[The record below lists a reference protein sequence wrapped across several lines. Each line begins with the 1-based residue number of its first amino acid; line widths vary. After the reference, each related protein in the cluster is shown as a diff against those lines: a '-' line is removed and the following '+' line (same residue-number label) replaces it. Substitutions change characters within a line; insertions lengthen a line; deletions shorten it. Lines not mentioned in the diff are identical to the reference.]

1 MNLLHL
7 ALRNITGS
15 AFRSWVVALCA
26 LLLASFS
33 LATALVVGGAQESLN
48 RAISRLGADILVV
61 PDGTEGKVESA
72 ILMGVPTRVWMP
84 QANLEKIRG
93 VTGVAAVSP
102 QLYLSTLKNAS
113 CCTASE
119 MFLVAFDPSTD
130 FTIQPWIQKN
140 LRSSLTL
147 GEAVGG
153 RYVFL
158 PEGDK
163 FLQVYGYM
171 VTLMANTEPTGTALD
186 QSLYFTFDTA
196 RDIARLSY
204 TRAVEPLEIP
214 TNSISTALIKV
225 SPEANISDVA
235 ARISAAVPGVNPIP
249 SANLFQS
256 YRVTM
261 SGLLNSF
268 ILILGITWVMAILL
282 IGLIFSMAAN
292 ERRRHLGILRAL
304 GATRGV
310 VFRTLVLE
318 AALLAAVGA
327 LTGAA
332 LSSFAVF
339 LFRSLIIN
347 TMGVPFFIP
356 AFPSLVAYIAGGALL
371 VMVFVSLAA
380 MLPAYRISRMEPAS
394 AVRD

>member
-1 MNLLHL
+1 MNLFHL
-7 ALRNITGS
+7 ALRNINGS

-26 LLLASFS
+26 FLLAGFS

-61 PDGTEGKVESA
+61 PQGTEEKVESA

-84 QANLEKIRG
+84 QASLDKIRA
-93 VTGVAAVSP
+93 VPGVAAASP

-119 MFLVAFDPSTD
+119 MFLVAFDPTTD
-130 FTIQPWIQKN
+130 FTIQPWIQKT
-140 LRSSLTL
+140 LHSDLTL

-158 PEGDK
+158 PEGTE
-163 FLQVYGYM
+163 FLSVYGYM
-171 VTLMANTEPTGTALD
+171 ITLMANTEPTGTALD

-214 TNSISTALIKV
+214 SGSISSALVRV
-225 SPEANISDVA
+225 SPGANISDVA
-235 ARISAAVPGVNPIP
+235 ARISASVPGVNPIT
-249 SANLFQS
+249 SSNLFQS

-268 ILILGITWVMAILL
+268 ALVLGIAWVMAILL

-292 ERRRHLGILRAL
+292 ERRRQLGILRAL
-304 GATRGV
+304 GAARSV
-310 VFRTLVLE
+310 VFRALVLE
-318 AALLAAVGA
+318 AAMLAGIGA
-327 LTGAA
+327 LSGAI
-332 LSSFAVF
+332 LSAFSVF

-356 AFPSLVAYIAGGALL
+356 AFPSLAAYIAGGALL
-371 VMVFVSLAA
+371 VVIAVSLAA